1 MSIAA
6 TSEISVACSD
16 EMYTNEWIFPRGT
29 TAWGFYVAGFSDVTD
44 ELKAIATQRCTGLG
58 LTNQHTY
65 YNPFTGA
72 SRRDEVRLCIQLLGP
87 DRQASR
93 GIGNSQQ
100 RNFLAWS
107 DSTGKAIHMFYGHQV
122 EPDLPRLAGIYE
134 IYRAGPQGPGT
145 WLRYDF
151 SAGAWVRYQCPF

>member
-1 MSIAA
+1 MGNCVDSNDLQCKDCLQRHAGRFGEAAISRIMSIAA

-87 DRQASR
+87 
-93 GIGNSQQ
+93 GMT
-100 RNFLAWS
+100 L
-107 DSTGKAIHMFYGHQV
+107 FYIEQN
-122 EPDLPRLAGIYE
+122 PR
-134 IYRAGPQGPGT
+134 RP
-145 WLRYDF
+145 
-151 SAGAWVRYQCPF
+151 